1 MSSERRQIWGLRVLS
16 LGLAIALWFV
26 LSFEQREA
34 RSDKFVEASVSYIR
48 AERTVILD
56 PVQRVQV
63 NLSGPQDVVN
73 NVAPGDVGVQVD
85 LRESTVGK
93 IKVNLTPDNV
103 VNLAQGL
110 EVERI
115 SPSVLELTLDRQ
127 GIRRLPVEAQIVGEP
142 AAGAT
147 IGDVT
152 VRPPQVA
159 VTGPESQLSSLE
171 AVQTTPISLDG
182 HAISFEET
190 VTIVLPDILSVSDIE
205 PPRVNVRVPLQVSAP
220 PESGANGTDRPP
232 SRSPGP

>member
-34 RSDKFVEASVSYIR
+34 RSEKFVEASVSYIR

-56 PVQRVQV
+56 PVQQVQV

-73 NVAPGDVGVQVD
+73 NVTPGDVGVQVD
-85 LRESTVGK
+85 LRESAVGN
-93 IKVNLTPDNV
+93 IKVSLTADNV

-110 EVERI
+110 EVESVR
-115 SPSVLELTLDRQ
+115 PSVLELTLDQQ
-127 GIRRLPVEAQIVGEP
+127 GTRRLPVEPQIVGEP
-142 AAGAT
+142 AAGAM

-152 VRPPQVA
+152 VRPQHVT
-159 VTGPESQLSSLE
+159 VTGPVSQLSTLE

-190 VTIVLPDILSVSDIE
+190 ATIVLPDILSVSDIE
-205 PPRVNVRVPLQVSAP
+205 PPRVSVRIPLQVSAP
-220 PESGANGTDRPP
+220 PGKGPSGQP
-232 SRSPGP
+232 SRSPGE